1 MTAGADNL
9 WPMMLTRRMFL
20 MSSLAAVAAPQ
31 AARAAEPFHIPVY
44 EEHKVEFKYRK
55 QEVKFKT
62 SEPPGTIVVDMR
74 KRFLYFVQPGGKAIR
89 YGIGVGSSATRW
101 SGTAT
106 ITRMAKWP
114 KWTPTEEMMA
124 KHTTYDQWKD
134 GMAGGLDNP
143 MGARALYLINEGG
156 IDNKY
161 RIHGTPAP
169 YTIGKATTS
178 GCFRMLNS
186 AVIDL
191 ANRVKVGTR
200 VVVLPYKKGL

>member
-1 MTAGADNL
+1 
-9 WPMMLTRRMFL
+9 
-20 MSSLAAVAAPQ
+20 
-31 AARAAEPFHIPVY
+31 
-44 EEHKVEFKYRK
+44 
-55 QEVKFKT
+55 
-62 SEPPGTIVVDMR
+62 
-74 KRFLYFVQPGGKAIR
+74 
-89 YGIGVGSSATRW
+89 
-101 SGTAT
+101 
-106 ITRMAKWP
+106 
-114 KWTPTEEMMA
+114 
-124 KHTTYDQWKD
+124 
-134 GMAGGLDNP
+134 MAGGLDNP